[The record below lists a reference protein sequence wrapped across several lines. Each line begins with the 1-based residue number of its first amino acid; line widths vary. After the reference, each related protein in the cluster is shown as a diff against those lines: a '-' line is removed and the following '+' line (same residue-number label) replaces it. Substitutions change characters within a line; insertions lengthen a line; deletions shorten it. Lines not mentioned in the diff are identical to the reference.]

1 MPLLHFMGVTP
12 LESSFSIG
20 FCFLS
25 TEDEAQYNAAIRA
38 FKTCVWGSLPA
49 PIEAILTDD
58 ERALKNAFA
67 LHFPHVPQLLCV
79 WHVNKN
85 LLVKAQKTWR
95 VDSRDD
101 ELNKEN
107 QKLREEFMSRWSQAS
122 YYINRSACKALL
134 SSLADWRRSST
145 QRPLKPLKNAGL
157 SLSVTTNIKLG
168 VV

>member
-1 MPLLHFMGVTP
+1 MGVGS

-20 FCFLS
+20 FCFPS
-25 TEDEAQYNAAIRA
+25 AEDEVQYNSGIRA

-49 PIEAILTDD
+49 SIEAILTDD
-58 ERALKNAFA
+58 ERSLKKAFA

-107 QKLREEFMSRWSQAS
+107 EKLREEFMTRWSQVTVS
-122 YYINRSACKALL
+122 IEAL
-134 SSLADWRRSST
+134 A
-145 QRPLKPLKNAGL
+145 RPYF
-157 SLSVTTNIKLG
+157 
-168 VV
+168 